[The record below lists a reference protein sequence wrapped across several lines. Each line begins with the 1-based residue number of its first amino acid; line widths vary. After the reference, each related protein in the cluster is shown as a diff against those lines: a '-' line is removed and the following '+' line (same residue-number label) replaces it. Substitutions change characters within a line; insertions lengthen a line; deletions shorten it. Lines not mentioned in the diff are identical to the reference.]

1 MICRSPIPLGGRVHL
16 DFSSGRSFRRSRSS
30 LGRLGR
36 VRGPRVLV
44 GRSVIPQVGPGR
56 RYLTGPNPGRGL
68 GHGRIQRAEGT
79 GVSVGRY
86 VCPGRRLGS
95 RCPGENRVRRESG
108 VPDVTHRPLV
118 QWPMTSAI
126 GQGTSWFA
134 GRVYAIRMGTD
145 RYGRKRLG

>member
-1 MICRSPIPLGGRVHL
+1 MPRPWQYPEGR
-16 DFSSGRSFRRSRSS
+16 GYWW
-30 LGRLGR
+30 
-36 VRGPRVLV
+36 V
-44 GRSVIPQVGPGR
+44 GLSVIPHVGPGH

-79 GVSVGRY
+79 GVSVGWY

-118 QWPMTSAI
+118 PWPMASAI

-134 GRVYAIRMGTD
+134 GLVYAIRMGTD
-145 RYGRKRLG
+145 RYGRKRLGSVLCVWVRLGMVAVSSVLS